1 VSEKVPREHQGAEQD
16 SRRSVEYEDFVRT
29 RKRYWMDEARR
40 LDSLANAPDLHA
52 IDLSD
57 DDSDY
62 IVSTTGPD
70 NVVAVFEDSGDVGW
84 FYLYDSLHHRIL
96 NCTHVYNGSD
106 AKVTASD
113 VDVLWSDDRE
123 TGAVAV
129 FAEMRAFLGVTNG
142 IQMRQPIR
150 SSNTPGIPVDQWPKG
165 FQYALLK

>member
-1 VSEKVPREHQGAEQD
+1 
-16 SRRSVEYEDFVRT
+16 
-29 RKRYWMDEARR
+29 MDEARR
-40 LDSLANAPDLHA
+40 LDSPANVPDLHA

-57 DDSDY
+57 HDSDY
-62 IVSTTGPD
+62 IVSTTGPN

-84 FYLYDSLHHRIL
+84 FYLYDSLEHRII
-96 NCTHVYNGSD
+96 NCTHIYNRSD
-106 AKVTASD
+106 VGVAASD

-123 TGAVAV
+123 IGGVAV

-150 SSNTPGIPVDQWPKG
+150 GSNTPGIPVDQWPKG